1 MPHLGEKRLSV
12 DNAISIQGLD
22 ALIIAFSRLPE
33 EAVVKLTPTVQ
44 AAGGVV
50 LGHAEH
56 NALNLNGTGQLS
68 RSLYFKMNKNKSKYV
83 ITGHISW
90 GKDVSAYA
98 APLELGHLLRR
109 TKGGYAYGS
118 VAPRPWL
125 RPAADT
131 SRPLTNKMIEE
142 KMGRILDEMGGQR

>member
-1 MPHLGEKRLSV
+1 MDS
-12 DNAISIQGLD
+12 AIQIQGLD
-22 ALIIAFSRLPE
+22 VLVLAFSELPE

-44 AAGGVV
+44 ATGGVV
-50 LGHAEH
+50 LGHAVH

-83 ITGHISW
+83 IIGHISW

-109 TKGGYAYGS
+109 TKGGFAYGY
-118 VAPRPWL
+118 VEAHPWL